1 MAKLVFGMNMSLDGY
16 VDHDHDA
23 FAPDP
28 VMFKYFIEQTR
39 KAAGSIYGRGLYEVM
54 RYWDGDNWD
63 QTIRRWA
70 TICARSRKRG
80 GPCRNGWCRVR

>member
-39 KAAGSIYGRGLYEVM
+39 KAAAAASMGGDALLGWGQLGPGRFG
-54 RYWDGDNWD
+54 DG
-63 QTIRRWA
+63 RRSARQAWA
-70 TICARSRKRG
+70 DR
-80 GPCRNGWCRVR
+80 

>member
-39 KAAGSIYGRGLYEVM
+39 KAAGTFAPSPTSAGHVPEQSYIDRRQGLGAGE
-54 RYWDGDNWD
+54 
-63 QTIRRWA
+63 
-70 TICARSRKRG
+70 
-80 GPCRNGWCRVR
+80 P